1 MNQVK
6 IKIASHLDIN
16 WDQWIQNFTVV
27 HGVEGE
33 TTLAGP
39 VRDQAE
45 LYGLI
50 AKLRDLGVTL
60 ISVNM
65 LGVNQES
72 EG

>member
-16 WDQWIQNFTVV
+16 WDQWIQDFTVV
-27 HGVEGE
+27 HGVQGE
-33 TTLAGP
+33 TTLVGP